1 MAMMYPDFSED
12 TLPEKPIVNVVQC
25 DDDTVLDTT
34 ALVLCC
40 MQSPVGLLRDQQGR
54 GCRSTQRLDT
64 LLMLLSDG
72 EQVTGDFLQTLK
84 RRLYLMLASESNFSS
99 ATRDWVIKVA
109 SNMDALQDGG
119 TFCSE
124 TRTILVRKYFAEG
137 RDFTFSIPF
146 SGSIKDYLEDLWVHA
161 LRNEGIGLNNT
172 LCSGVF
178 LHGLGVPCVPQGQ
191 LSPHAQ
197 LSSITCFPF
206 LWWKPVLLLFL
217 MAEICICSGRRLCK
231 NQQLDGKL
239 IEIEAEQKRRLRP
252 PLVWLLPLSHKS
264 LATVKV
270 VCYIRPAG

>member
-161 LRNEGIGLNNT
+161 LRNEGHT
-172 LCSGVF
+172 QQRF
-178 LHGLGVPCVPQGQ
+178 LEFFSKTPLGQYMAKDTPDMQYEFFH
-191 LSPHAQ
+191 LY
-197 LSSITCFPF
+197 LRDF
-206 LWWKPVLLLFL
+206 LFL
-217 MAEICICSGRRLCK
+217 TM
-231 NQQLDGKL
+231 
-239 IEIEAEQKRRLRP
+239 
-252 PLVWLLPLSHKS
+252 
-264 LATVKV
+264 KV
-270 VCYIRPAG
+270 SA